1 MPRLNL
7 RERQGTEGSGG
18 ENFTPQSFY
27 SKNQDEEPNEQKKL
41 KDGDFAPKQAGNE
54 AYSSPSN
61 ANVSKE
67 NIDSNNL
74 YTIAEERK
82 KYNFR

>member
-1 MPRLNL
+1 M
-7 RERQGTEGSGG
+7 
-18 ENFTPQSFY
+18 
-27 SKNQDEEPNEQKKL
+27 D
-41 KDGDFAPKQAGNE
+41 
-54 AYSSPSN
+54 SPSN

-82 KYNFR
+82 NIL